1 LPPDTGS
8 GGGGGDGSDGTL
20 IDGGAVETGCTCRF
34 APAQSGSSAL
44 ALLAGAGLLAA
55 TVRRRRRSR

>member
-1 LPPDTGS
+1 
-8 GGGGGDGSDGTL
+8 L